1 MLSPQTNEAPQDAET
16 LALAA
21 LAATLSDERRARRF
35 LDLTGLDAEELR
47 ERAGELSVLA
57 ATLAFLEAHE
67 PDLLVVAAMV
77 GVKPE
82 MLVAARA
89 ELERR
94 A

>member
-1 MLSPQTNEAPQDAET
+1 MSHSTNEAPGDAEA

-35 LDLTGLDAEELR
+35 LDITGLGADELR
-47 ERAGELSVLA
+47 NRAGEPGLLA

-67 PDLLVVAAMV
+67 PDLLQVAAAI

-82 MLVAARA
+82 ALVAARI

-94 A
+94 

>member
-1 MLSPQTNEAPQDAET
+1 MLSPQTNDAPQDAET

-35 LDLTGLDAEELR
+35 LELTGLDADELR
-47 ERAGELSVLA
+47 ERAAERSLLA

-67 PDLLVVAAMV
+67 PDLLVVAATV

-82 MLVAARA
+82 KLIAARA
-89 ELERR
+89 ELER
-94 A
+94 

>member
-1 MLSPQTNEAPQDAET
+1 MLSHSTNGAPGDAEA

-35 LDLTGLDAEELR
+35 LDLTGLDADELR
-47 ERAGELSVLA
+47 ARAGERSLLA

-67 PDLLVVAAMV
+67 PDLVQVAGTI

-82 MLVAARA
+82 ALIAARA
-89 ELERR
+89 ELER
-94 A
+94 